1 VRQAAKRALVT
12 GGAGFVGSHVAEA
25 FLTAGYDVLAIDDL
39 SSGSEENVPPG
50 AALERLDIRDAD
62 ALEQAVARFAP
73 GVVCHLAA
81 QASVTVSVREPAY
94 DLDVNVRGTVAVCE
108 AARKARAPVVYAS
121 TGGALYGDRAP
132 FPTPETFVAE
142 PHSPYGASK
151 LGGEVYV
158 TTWGRLHGAPSVSLR
173 LGNVYGPRQNPHGEA
188 GVVAIFSGRLLAG
201 EGPTVFGDGR
211 QTRDYVHAADVARAF
226 VLAAEAGT
234 PGIFN
239 VGWGRETT
247 VLELLESLQQAAG
260 TALEPEF
267 EPLRPGE
274 LGRSALDSSL
284 IAAELGWRPG
294 IELDEGLADTFRWYA
309 TSSS

>member
-25 FLTAGYDVLAIDDL
+25 FLAADYDVLVVDDL
-39 SSGSEENVPPG
+39 SSGAEENVPRG
-50 AALERLDIRDAD
+50 AELERLDIRDAE
-62 ALEQAVARFAP
+62 ALEEAVASFAP
-73 GVVCHLAA
+73 AVVCHLAA
-81 QASVTVSVREPAY
+81 QPSVTVSVREPAF
-94 DLDVNVRGTVAVCE
+94 DLDVNVGGTLAVCE
-108 AARKARAPVVYAS
+108 AARKAGAAVVYAA

-151 LGGEVYV
+151 LGGELYV
-158 TTWGRLHGAPSVSLR
+158 TTWGRLHGAPNVSLR

-188 GVVAIFSGRLLAG
+188 GVVAIFSGCLLAR
-201 EGPTVFGDGR
+201 ERPTVFGDGR

-226 VLAAEAGT
+226 VLAAEAGR

-247 VLELLESLQQAAG
+247 VLALLESLQRAAG
-260 TALEPEF
+260 TALEPGF

-274 LGRSALDSSL
+274 LGRSALDSSR
-284 IAAELGWRPG
+284 IAAELGWRPR

-309 TSSS
+309 DAVG